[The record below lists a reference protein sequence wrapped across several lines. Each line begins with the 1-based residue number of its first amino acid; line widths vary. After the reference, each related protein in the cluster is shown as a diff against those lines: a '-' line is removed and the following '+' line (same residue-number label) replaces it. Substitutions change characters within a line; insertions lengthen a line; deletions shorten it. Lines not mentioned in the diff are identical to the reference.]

1 MDKLVQKF
9 ATRLLRRLETRTVFT
24 GTSKPMA
31 NGTAVSDT
39 SLEVQTE
46 KGILPP
52 SSSFLEDGETPDP
65 ELNEFVTTP
74 YLPGELFAPADPGQ
88 VLQHV
93 QLLFAL
99 SVKVPDLLDE

>member
-65 ELNEFVTTP
+65 ELNESVTTP
-74 YLPGELFAPADPGQ
+74 YLPGELFVPADPGQ